1 MQGYNIGSR
10 SPNHHHRGGG
20 GGGGLTHPHSSLL
33 RPPLIPSLRLGGTT
47 PSPTTTTLPPVNN
60 VIARP
65 PSSTFRPIQ
74 MHFAPALDNLSTS
87 LIHMNNNID
96 IAIPLCLP
104 CNDDTND
111 NSTMRHLSTLTP
123 SSSSSSYGGGNTIGD
138 GNRGGSSGGGGCSP
152 TPQNLRDNPERLAK
166 VSTYYSIYINYDI
179 FHVWKVILVFIS
191 SHSPPF
197 LSSPYIHSTLF
208 RY

>member
-1 MQGYNIGSR
+1 MQGYNIGYR
-10 SPNHHHRGGG
+10 SPNHHRPRGV
-20 GGGGLTHPHSSLL
+20 GGLNHPHSSL
-33 RPPLIPSLRLGGTT
+33 RPPLVPSLRLGGAT
-47 PSPTTTTLPPVNN
+47 PSPTTATIPPVNN

-166 VSTYYSIYINYDI
+166 VSTYYSIL
-179 FHVWKVILVFIS
+179 LV
-191 SHSPPF
+191 
-197 LSSPYIHSTLF
+197 
-208 RY
+208 